1 VLQSLS
7 GLGEIVAE
15 LEKQAASREDYDP
28 EGESNEQEIV
38 RKRLIPHPPC
48 LKLSLVRGNDLVIK
62 PDHISLGLVHKV
74 FLIAE
79 IDGADAGKPGF
90 DREDLCLVFFSERVK
105 APLILR
111 PGAYDAHIAFQHI
124 DKLRQ
129 FIDLCPSQD
138 LSKGQNAEIVFDGN
152 RAGTHAGIIV
162 QHAGRRD
169 RFKLLTILHLTKNR
183 YNLRNRK
190 QGYKHA
196 SGNLKLLI

>member
-62 PDHISLGLVHKV
+62 PDHITLDLGQQV

-79 IDGADAGKPGF
+79 IDGADAGKPWP
-90 DREDLCLVFFSERVK
+90 DREDLRLVFFSKGVK
-105 APLILR
+105 AAPLIMVPISDPR
-111 PGAYDAHIAFQHI
+111 WSFYGTNPKNG
-124 DKLRQ
+124 R
-129 FIDLCPSQD
+129 
-138 LSKGQNAEIVFDGN
+138 IV
-152 RAGTHAGIIV
+152 ATSPIII
-162 QHAGRRD
+162 
-169 RFKLLTILHLTKNR
+169 FNMLL
-183 YNLRNRK
+183 
-190 QGYKHA
+190 A
-196 SGNLKLLI
+196 VAALIPQYGSV